1 MGKNK
6 TMGKS
11 KTKSILS
18 LVALVLAIG
27 VLAYTAAF
35 GLQLGDWLF
44 PSVFDPKYGVKQGL
58 DLVGGSSITYEAQ
71 VEDDMSAEDLAKNM
85 DVVVSMLRQRLDN
98 EGYSE
103 ATIVKSGDRRVTVEI
118 PSVSDPEEAV
128 QHIGSTAKVEFK
140 DGDGNVI
147 MDGDM
152 IDGAQYA
159 YGPVTENGAN
169 VHHVVLHLTDEGAEI
184 FQQTTEKYLNVTDKN
199 YISILMDDQVLSQ
212 PYFSKVISGNDIV
225 IEGNFDEE
233 SATRLANLIAG
244 GSLPFDLKEVELRSV
259 GPTLGEQSLQTCLYA
274 GAIGVLLVMLFMI
287 LFYRLPGIITSVI
300 LLGYIAVVGLIL
312 STFKINLSLPGI
324 AGIVLS
330 IGMAVDA
337 NVIIFERIK
346 EELKVGKSLKG
357 SVQAGF
363 GHALSAILDSNI
375 TTIIASVVLYIFGTG
390 SIRGFAVT
398 LFIGIVVSMFCAVV
412 VCRFVMNQ
420 MPVLGLVKPSLYG
433 IKKLEVE

>member
-1 MGKNK
+1 M
-6 TMGKS
+6 
-11 KTKSILS
+11 
-18 LVALVLAIG
+18 
-27 VLAYTAAF
+27 
-35 GLQLGDWLF
+35 
-44 PSVFDPKYGVKQGL
+44 
-58 DLVGGSSITYEAQ
+58 
-71 VEDDMSAEDLAKNM
+71 
-85 DVVVSMLRQRLDN
+85 
-98 EGYSE
+98 
-103 ATIVKSGDRRVTVEI
+103 
-118 PSVSDPEEAV
+118 
-128 QHIGSTAKVEFK
+128 
-140 DGDGNVI
+140 
-147 MDGDM
+147 
-152 IDGAQYA
+152 
-159 YGPVTENGAN
+159 
-169 VHHVVLHLTDEGAEI
+169 
-184 FQQTTEKYLNVTDKN
+184 
-199 YISILMDDQVLSQ
+199 
-212 PYFSKVISGNDIV
+212 
-225 IEGNFDEE
+225 
-233 SATRLANLIAG
+233 
-244 GSLPFDLKEVELRSV
+244 
-259 GPTLGEQSLQTCLYA
+259 
-274 GAIGVLLVMLFMI
+274 
-287 LFYRLPGIITSVI
+287 I

-433 IKKLEVE
+433 IKKVEVE